1 MDENKKSKT
10 AEILE
15 QLSAG
20 VQSVY
25 ESDAWKHYLSF
36 VAVLVTTTGRL
47 VREST
52 EILWKYAS

>member
-20 VQSVY
+20 VQSVIIPG
-25 ESDAWKHYLSF
+25 DQP
-36 VAVLVTTTGRL
+36 
-47 VREST
+47 VR
-52 EILWKYAS
+52 